1 MLSVTLL
8 ISGYQMTNAFE
19 IPRVSEERLIDQLR
33 AGDGGDMTVA
43 SFACCMQKFLVAEK
57 FESSIIIMDGGRKV
71 RPGLLLQMDRRL
83 HLRQYKH
90 QGRHI

>member
-57 FESSIIIMDGGRKV
+57 LSHQ
-71 RPGLLLQMDRRL
+71 LLLWMAAERCAPVYFCRWIDVC
-83 HLRQYKH
+83 
-90 QGRHI
+90 I